1 MSKIAFFCIPAYGHT
16 NPTLAVVKELV
27 NRGHEVWY
35 FSYDMFREKIESAGA
50 RCISCD
56 KYDIQM
62 TLTPEDGERIAK
74 DIAFS
79 MEVLVN
85 TTLALDEAVI
95 EKMETWMPDCIV
107 ADSMAVW
114 GRLAAL
120 KLKIPFVCSTT
131 TFAFNKYSARIM
143 KQGAGD
149 LLRMLLAMPKAN
161 KSVKRLRDKGY
172 PVNGVLSVIQNDNET
187 NTIVY
192 TSLQFQPYAET
203 FSDKYTF
210 VGPSIPKSD
219 GKVIK
224 SGRKILFISLGTV
237 ITKNIP
243 FYKNCIDAF
252 RDSDMDVIMSV
263 GNETDIRELGP
274 VPSNFRIENRVNQIE
289 VLQKTDVFITHC
301 GMNSVNEA
309 LYYEVPLILFPQT
322 AEQGGVAYRVSE
334 LGAGIYL
341 KDCSADGI
349 KKAVYEV
356 SDNPAYRENAK
367 KIAKDFRSCG
377 GPKAAADKIL
387 AVAGKSG

>member
-1 MSKIAFFCIPAYGHT
+1 MSKIAFFCIPAFGHT
-16 NPTLAVVKELV
+16 NPTLAVVEELV

-35 FSYDMFREKIESAGA
+35 FSYDMFKEKIESAGA
-50 RCISCD
+50 RYISCD
-56 KYDIQM
+56 NYDIQM
-62 TLTPEDGERIAK
+62 KLTPEDGERIAK

-95 EKMETWMPDCIV
+95 EKMRTWMPDCIV

-114 GRLAAL
+114 GKLAAL
-120 KLKIPFVCSTT
+120 KWKIPFVSSTT

-172 PVNGVLSVIQNDNET
+172 PVKGVLSVIQNDNDT
-187 NTIVY
+187 DTIVY
-192 TSLQFQPYAET
+192 TSFQFQPYAGT

-210 VGPSIPKSD
+210 VGPSIPKSG

-237 ITKNIP
+237 ITKNIS
-243 FYKNCIDAF
+243 FYRNCIAAF

-263 GNETDIRELGP
+263 GNEIDILELGV
-274 VPSNFRIENRVNQIE
+274 VPSNFQIEKRVNQIE
-289 VLQKTDVFITHC
+289 VLQKADAFITHC

-309 LYYEVPLILFPQT
+309 LYHEVPLILFPQT

-341 KDCSADGI
+341 KDCNAEAI
-349 KKAVYEV
+349 KQAVDAV
-356 SDNPAYRENAK
+356 LDNPVYRENAK
-367 KIAKDFRSCG
+367 NIAKDFKSCG

-387 AVAGKSG
+387 AVAGK